1 MSIDIFYLFSFDQI
15 YQSLPSFK
23 QFYCLSKDPDF
34 GFNGVVYDSFFF
46 VLYNTHIHKI
56 YLILCAF

>member
-46 VLYNTHIHKI
+46 CIIQHTHT
-56 YLILCAF
+56 